1 MQSEKGAVFRTC
13 EYLLSDAELEDQGLV
28 CPLCTCVLVEP
39 VDSPCCRQTFCE
51 VCFAQLKGTCPLCR
65 ATLHG
70 MSVPS
75 SRVVQQVLDKLKLQC
90 PGGCKKQLDRSQLLS
105 HLAAEHGGARV
116 SRVREEKLRC
126 AGAPVCDAVFD
137 SEADKRAHERRCVA
151 AYVKG
156 EVGELRERCA
166 RLEDTNRRLK
176 LICREM
182 RNRNSYTTTSE
193 NWSRAVC
200 ALPMGSHSVL
210 LGLDSGLW
218 QVDCRTGE
226 FVQKDVKLRNVR
238 VIVQT
243 GRTLHVVSR
252 DGWCTLDASAAQWG
266 AACPPPVLAKE
277 PILARTLVAAASLD
291 QTYAFVLTETGEAFY
306 FMNNAVKL
314 LNTMWAEKAPRMMVA
329 VAEGEFVVVVPQVG

>member
-39 VDSPCCRQTFCE
+39 VDSPCCRQTFCQG
-51 VCFAQLKGTCPLCR
+51 CFAQLKDSCPLCR

-75 SRVVQQVLDKLKLQC
+75 SRVVQQVLDKLKLHC
-90 PGGCKKQLDRSQLLS
+90 PGCKKQLDRSQLLS
-105 HLAAEHGGARV
+105 HLAAEHGGARL
-116 SRVREEKLRC
+116 SRVGAEKLRC
-126 AGAPVCDAVFD
+126 AGAPVCDVVCE
-137 SEADKRAHERRCVA
+137 SEADKRTHERRCVA

-156 EVGELRERCA
+156 EVAELRERCV
-166 RLEDTNRRLK
+166 RLEETNRRLK

-182 RNRNSYTTTSE
+182 RDRHSYTTTSE

-238 VIVQT
+238 VIVKT

-252 DGWCTLDASAAQWG
+252 DGWNTLDVSAAQWG
-266 AACPPPVLAKE
+266 TACPPPVLAKD

-291 QTYAFVLTETGEAFY
+291 QTYVLALTETGEAFY
-306 FMNNAVKL
+306 YIDNSVHL
-314 LNTMWAEKAPRMMVA
+314 LKITWTEKGPRMMVA
-329 VAEGEFVVVVPQVG
+329 LALDEFVVVVPQVG